1 MQLRRSMTAY
11 GRAQLHSKLGRWT
24 VDIHS
29 VNRKGLDV
37 NIALP
42 PTLLFLDGDLRKWIS
57 NETERGQVSIRIS
70 FEFLELEGSL
80 QELKDQKKKWEKIAK
95 TLGYPATSIDF
106 KFLVERLSPKQ
117 IPVEEKALR
126 ADLQQAWE
134 AAVKHW
140 ISMKEKE
147 GKSLAADIEKRM
159 EHITKELQKIIKWQ
173 PMLQERYRKKIQDR
187 MKEIRINVD
196 EERLLKEAA
205 LLADKADISE
215 EITRL
220 QSHLEQMQEYLCSK
234 EKSVGR
240 TLDFLS
246 QEMGREIGTLM
257 AKAGDADI
265 SKAAIKI
272 KSEVEKIREQVQNIE

>member
-1 MQLRRSMTAY
+1 MRRSMTAY
-11 GRAQLHSKLGRWT
+11 GRAQYHSKLGRWT

-29 VNRKGLDV
+29 VNRKGLDL

-42 PTLLFLDGDLRKWIS
+42 PTLLFLDGDLRKWVS
-57 NETERGQVSIRIS
+57 SEAERGQVSIRIS
-70 FEFLELEGSL
+70 FEFLEFEESL
-80 QELKDQKKKWEKIAK
+80 KELKEQKKKWEKIGKA
-95 TLGYPATSIDF
+95 LGYPASSIDL

-117 IPVEEKALR
+117 IPVEEKILK
-126 ADLQQAWE
+126 ADLHQAWE
-134 AAVKHW
+134 IAVKHW
-140 ISMKEKE
+140 IAMKEKE

-159 EHITKELQKIIKWQ
+159 EHIEKELQKILKWQ

-187 MKEIRINVD
+187 MKEIHLQV
-196 EERLLKEAA
+196 EEDRLLKEAA

-220 QSHLEQMQEYLCSK
+220 QSHLDQMQEYLRSK
-234 EKSVGR
+234 EKSIGR